1 MEGLEMNAKIAT
13 IYQSASILVVTLL
26 SIGCTTG
33 DGESAGTIPV
43 SADNSVQDTGL
54 SGIDEVTNRE
64 WRGIQQ
70 GVCPE
75 GLIKLTRA
83 EVASVDISE
92 EGNFEDDNYLRCVN
106 ISGIDLSGMNLM
118 GSTRGI
124 GMSGSD
130 MSNVNLSQ
138 ADMAGAYL
146 TGTNLAGA
154 DLSGADLQQTW
165 IDSVDF
171 SGANLESTI
180 LEGVQWEPG
189 SEPTWPTG
197 FDPPE
202 NSYRP

>member
-1 MEGLEMNAKIAT
+1 MNAKIAT

-83 EVASVDISE
+83 EVASVGISE